1 MIQLIIATVLLFVL
15 FFGIGFI
22 LNMLMKTTWFPVYG
36 YIVLAIGLFIYWSR
50 GAESSG
56 GWLAGMA
63 DYSWADYT
71 TAVGGLIGAIL
82 SGFAIRLLRDKGFKM
97 F

>member
-36 YIVLAIGLFIYWSR
+36 YIILAIGLLIYWSR
-50 GAESSG
+50 GTESSG
-56 GWLAGMA
+56 GWLAGLA
-63 DYSWADYT
+63 GYSWADYT

-82 SGFAIRLLRDKGFKM
+82 SGFAIRTLRDKGFKM